1 MKLLKMIICTS
12 KTCCEALL
20 HNLED
25 SFTEPEILSAFRIF
39 HAKEI
44 PLDANQRSFLE
55 TMV

>member
-1 MKLLKMIICTS
+1 MIICTS

-44 PLDANQRSFLE
+44 PLDANQRSFME